1 MSWQACPFTLPIELS
16 QANFVGL
23 YDNLKEFLYLTTAM
37 PRHPPQTHLSAD
49 TPSARTV
56 NERLRIA
63 VIGAGLA
70 SAPHFLGLAD
80 LASEVEVVWVY
91 GRSAERLSSV
101 VTPGA
106 ARKTSRLEEILEDA
120 SVKAVLVLTPPN
132 THLELVQRAAL
143 AGKHV
148 LVEKPLEIN
157 LERAAALVHACEAA
171 GVTLAVMLQH
181 RLREAA
187 VGLKA
192 LMDAG
197 ELGQLVSA
205 SASIRWWRPQSY
217 YDEPGRGTLARDGG
231 GVLITQAI
239 HTLDL
244 LLSLTGLPERV
255 TGLAATSP
263 VHRMEGEDTAAALL
277 HYAGGAIGM
286 VQATTAAY
294 PGFAERVELNGTL
307 GSATLEAGE
316 LRALFADGTAR
327 TLGTSEASGG
337 GANPMAFDHAAHR
350 AVLQD
355 FIRAVQQSI
364 APAVIGRSALA
375 VQQVIESIMESS
387 RTRSTIAL
395 TPSTPR

>member
-1 MSWQACPFTLPIELS
+1 MHSNPPES
-16 QANFVGL
+16 QAQAGS
-23 YDNLKEFLYLTTAM
+23 T
-37 PRHPPQTHLSAD
+37 SAG
-49 TPSARTV
+49 PVAG
-56 NERLRIA
+56 RLRIA

-70 SAPHFLGLAD
+70 SAPHFLSLID
-80 LASEVEVVWVY
+80 LASEVDVVWVY
-91 GRSAERLSSV
+91 GRSAERLSGV
-101 VTPGA
+101 VAPSG
-106 ARKTSRLEEILEDA
+106 ARKTSRLEDILEDA

-132 THLELVQRAAL
+132 THLDIVQRAAR

-148 LVEKPLEIN
+148 LVEKPLEID
-157 LERAAALVHACEAA
+157 LERATALVQACEAA

-187 VGLKA
+187 RGLKA
-192 LMDAG
+192 LFDAG

-205 SASIRWWRPQSY
+205 AASIRWWRPQSY

-294 PGFAERVELNGTL
+294 PGFPERIELNGTQ

-316 LRALFADGTAR
+316 LRVLFANGKTL
-327 TLGTSEASGG
+327 TLGKPQTSGG

-355 FIRAVQQSI
+355 FIRAVQQGI
-364 APAVIGRSALA
+364 APAVTGRSALG

-387 RTRSTIAL
+387 RTGGTISL
-395 TPSTPR
+395 TPSTLR

>member
-1 MSWQACPFTLPIELS
+1 MQDQST
-16 QANFVGL
+16 V
-23 YDNLKEFLYLTTAM
+23 
-37 PRHPPQTHLSAD
+37 AD
-49 TPSARTV
+49 SSPD
-56 NERLRIA
+56 RLRLA
-63 VIGAGLA
+63 VIGAGLG
-70 SAPHFLGLAD
+70 SAPHFQSLEDLAD
-80 LASEVEVVWVY
+80 EAELAWVY
-91 GRSAERLSSV
+91 GRSAERL
-101 VTPGA
+101 TAARLPA
-106 ARKTSRLEEILEDA
+106 QARKTTRLEDILEDA

-132 THLELVQRAAL
+132 AHLDIVEQAAR

-148 LVEKPLEIN
+148 LVEKPLEID
-157 LERAAALVHACEAA
+157 LDRATRLVQVCETA

-187 VGLKA
+187 VALKA
-192 LMDAG
+192 LLDAG
-197 ELGQLVSA
+197 ELGRLVSA
-205 SASIRWWRPQSY
+205 SASVRWWRAQSY

-277 HYAGGAIGM
+277 HYAGGAMGV

-294 PGFAERVELNGTL
+294 PGFPERIELNGTL
-307 GSATLEAGE
+307 GTATLESGE
-316 LRALFADGTAR
+316 LQVMFASGKR
-327 TLGTSEASGG
+327 LTLGARQGSGG
-337 GANPMAFDHAAHR
+337 GADPMAFSHAAHR

-355 FIRAVQQSI
+355 FIRAVQ
-364 APAVIGRSALA
+364 AGRMPAVSGRSALS

-387 RTRSTIAL
+387 KSGCAVSLPTASQ
-395 TPSTPR
+395 PG